1 MSQPIADAALDQL
14 FREGRT
20 YNGFLD
26 KPVTTEQLH
35 ALWDLLKMGPTSANM
50 LPARL
55 VWCVSDEAKA
65 KLAECA
71 LPKNGEK
78 ILAAPVSVV
87 IGMDLDFHEQLPVL
101 FPHDLTAKHWFPD
114 PAAREIHAL
123 RNTSLQGGYLILAAR
138 ALGLDTGPMSGF
150 SHEAVDAA
158 FFADTPRVKSNFIS
172 TLGYG
177 DPATIFER
185 SPRPDFDTFNRIA

>member
-1 MSQPIADAALDQL
+1 MADPLDAAALDQL

-26 KPVTTEQLH
+26 KPVTTAQLH

-65 KLAECA
+65 KLAVCA

-78 ILAAPVSVV
+78 ILAAPVSVHT
-87 IGMDLDFHEQLPVL
+87 LEQGHQQV
-101 FPHDLTAKHWFPD
+101 
-114 PAAREIHAL
+114 R
-123 RNTSLQGGYLILAAR
+123 
-138 ALGLDTGPMSGF
+138 
-150 SHEAVDAA
+150 AA
-158 FFADTPRVKSNFIS
+158 F
-172 TLGYG
+172 
-177 DPATIFER
+177 
-185 SPRPDFDTFNRIA
+185 